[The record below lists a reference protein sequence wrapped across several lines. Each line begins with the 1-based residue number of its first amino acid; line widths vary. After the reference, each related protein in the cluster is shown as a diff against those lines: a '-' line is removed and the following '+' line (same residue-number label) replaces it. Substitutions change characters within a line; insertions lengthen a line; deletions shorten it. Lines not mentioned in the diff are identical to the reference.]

1 MTCLFTSIYTHNI
14 IISGVSQLRR
24 TAFDSEVLTRISVY
38 GEVGEFPMRS
48 QHEYNSYGRAT
59 LRTPLEGAPY
69 YIIRSI
75 KSTYT

>member
-38 GEVGEFPMRS
+38 GEVGNFPCCHNMSTIHMGVQRFGP
-48 QHEYNSYGRAT
+48 HLRELHIT
-59 LRTPLEGAPY
+59 LFAQ
-69 YIIRSI
+69 
-75 KSTYT
+75 